1 VVLAGIPGAPVLH
14 NEDGTQATSERILT
28 SKAKELKMELKG
40 IYPAMVTPL
49 TPDEQVDKAGM
60 RKVIRYC
67 LGAGVHGV
75 VVMGSTGEFPAMTD
89 AMRQDAIETVL
100 DEINGKA
107 PVVIGCGD
115 TGTKKTLVQVK
126 VDQVAV
132 YRHFQIIADASTKP
146 VVIYNFPQMTKIP
159 VAPDTLGKLSAHPN
173 IIGVKDSSGDF
184 VNMQRFLEATPE
196 KFSIM
201 CGNPAI
207 GVAGYQLGAKG
218 GIFAGGS
225 LVPKLCVDV
234 YEAWLRGDLK
244 TAIALQKKAS
254 LIPLMTQ
261 FGGNAPVIKFGL
273 HAMGICGPTAAAPMA
288 LNPGQE
294 EKIFAWMRSLGLEVS
309 GKAAKA

>member
-1 VVLAGIPGAPVLH
+1 
-14 NEDGTQATSERILT
+14 
-28 SKAKELKMELKG
+28 MELKG

-60 RKVIRYC
+60 RNVVRYC

-100 DEINGKA
+100 DEVKGKV
-107 PVVIGCGD
+107 PVIIGCGD
-115 TGTKKTLVQVK
+115 TGTKKTITQVK
-126 VDQVAV
+126 VACQTKADAVLVAVPYYFPLDQAAV
-132 YRHFQIIADASTKP
+132 YRHFQMVADASTKP
-146 VVIYNFPQMTKIP
+146 VVVYHFPQMTKIP
-159 VAPDTLGKLSAHPN
+159 VAPETLGKLATSHPN

-184 VNMQRFLEATPE
+184 INMQRFLEATPA
-196 KFSIM
+196 KFSVM
-201 CGNPAI
+201 CGNPAF
-207 GVAGYQLGAKG
+207 GAGAFQLGAKG
-218 GIFAGGS
+218 GIYAGGS
-225 LVPKLCVDV
+225 LAPKLCVDV

-244 TAIALQKKAS
+244 TAIELQKKAS
-254 LIPLMTQ
+254 LIPLMMQ
-261 FGGNAPVIKFGL
+261 FGGNAPVIKFCL

-294 EKIFAWMRSLGLEVS
+294 EKIFTWMRSLGLEVS